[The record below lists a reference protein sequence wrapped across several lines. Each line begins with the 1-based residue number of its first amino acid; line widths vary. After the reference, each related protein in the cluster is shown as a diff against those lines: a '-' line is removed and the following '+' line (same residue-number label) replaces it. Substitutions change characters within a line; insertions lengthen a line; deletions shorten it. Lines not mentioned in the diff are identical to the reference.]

1 MRPDLFARHFGLRR
15 EAFALS
21 PDPHF
26 LFASPDHAEALAGL
40 EVGLLTRR
48 GLMVVVAEVGMG
60 KTTLLH
66 ALLARLGDDVRTAY
80 LTNTRLSFDDLLR
93 QALDDFGV
101 EPAGGDRYSLVSALN
116 GFLSRCAEDGT
127 IPALVIDE
135 AHDLD
140 DETFENL
147 RLLSN
152 FDTFDKKLL
161 QIVLVGQPELD
172 DKLRQPNL
180 RQIAERVATRVNVNP
195 LDHRRSIAYV
205 KHRLARA
212 GGTIDLFTRPALEY
226 VIYRARGVPR
236 RINILCHNAMLAA
249 WASGA
254 PRVGLPAVLSAERE
268 RNGGSLVR
276 LTGRRRRM
284 PRFAVLA
291 GAGLA
296 GLGTLALLP
305 HAPVAPAL
313 PMAAGIG
320 IGPAGTSSLVD
331 AADVLAMPVAMAAIP
346 AHDGPGSGAD
356 GAATASLGRAERPAK
371 GRLAAAIIGEPAP
384 PKRRKAPR
392 AAFVGPPAPA
402 RRAAAGARSGRV
414 VADGPRRGPENV
426 ARDATRRSRSG
437 DGRRA
442 SAMAIEK
449 PALVCFIDHRQGCGV
464 QA

>member
-1 MRPDLFARHFGLRR
+1 M
-15 EAFALS
+15 
-21 PDPHF
+21 
-26 LFASPDHAEALAGL
+26 
-40 EVGLLTRR
+40 
-48 GLMVVVAEVGMG
+48 
-60 KTTLLH
+60 
-66 ALLARLGDDVRTAY
+66 
-80 LTNTRLSFDDLLR
+80 
-93 QALDDFGV
+93 
-101 EPAGGDRYSLVSALN
+101 
-116 GFLSRCAEDGT
+116 
-127 IPALVIDE
+127 
-135 AHDLD
+135 
-140 DETFENL
+140 
-147 RLLSN
+147 
-152 FDTFDKKLL
+152 
-161 QIVLVGQPELD
+161 LVGPPELSA
-172 DKLRQPNL
+172 KLRQPNL

-276 LTGRRRRM
+276 LTGRRQRM

-371 GRLAAAIIGEPAP
+371 GRLAAAIGEPAP
-384 PKRRKAPR
+384 PTRRKAPR

-414 VADGPRRGPENV
+414 VTDGPRRGPENV

-449 PALVCFIDHRQGCGV
+449 PALVCFIDHSQGFGV